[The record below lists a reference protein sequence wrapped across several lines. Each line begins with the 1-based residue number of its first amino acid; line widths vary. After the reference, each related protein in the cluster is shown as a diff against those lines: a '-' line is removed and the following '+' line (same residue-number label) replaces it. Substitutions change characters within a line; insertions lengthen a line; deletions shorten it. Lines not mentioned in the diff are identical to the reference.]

1 VPAPDAEQ
9 GLSPGLCFSS
19 RASSAVGVSQRS
31 CTQRSPWRAGGS
43 RAALP
48 VRYQFHEGYTNA
60 VRRPVRMQDL
70 L

>member
-1 VPAPDAEQ
+1 MIGIPSIAVCGAPAAE
-9 GLSPGLCFSS
+9 
-19 RASSAVGVSQRS
+19 
-31 CTQRSPWRAGGS
+31 GGMG

-60 VRRPVRMQDL
+60 VKRPVRMRDL

>member
-1 VPAPDAEQ
+1 MT
-9 GLSPGLCFSS
+9 
-19 RASSAVGVSQRS
+19 QRS
-31 CTQRSPWRAGGS
+31 CTQLSLWRAGGG

>member
-1 VPAPDAEQ
+1 VLFEP
-9 GLSPGLCFSS
+9 
-19 RASSAVGVSQRS
+19 RIVGVSQRC
-31 CTQRSPWRAGGS
+31 CTQRSPWRAGGG